1 MYNTIKGPNETKLI
15 CKTIISLLEAQQ
27 LICDN
32 LTAKNDK
39 IETLL
44 EPCLKITDAIKE
56 QIKIL
61 ECEYEYGIIEV
72 NF

>member
-1 MYNTIKGPNETKLI
+1 MYNNIGESIMI

-27 LICDN
+27 LISDN

-44 EPCLKITDAIKE
+44 EPYLKITDAIKE

-61 ECEYEYGIIEV
+61 AWEYEVKIEEEP
-72 NF
+72 